1 MNKTE
6 KHFSLQEDKK
16 KGILK
21 KKFYHDKWQTI
32 ILLDF
37 WKYCKIL
44 LKSTRFCKNLKVAAG
59 NCKML
64 QDSIKFLQDFAKFY
78 QDSVMLKWKIFKVS
92 LKSYKIVCTH
102 ETDSFLEEWFLVSSK
117 ITWDINTK
125 SLNSNNWVHG
135 PSGSIFDQ
143 KTAKKEPTSEWHKM
157 FPSIWIFDFSQKST
171 YFRPGE

>member
-16 KGILK
+16 KRILK
-21 KKFYHDKWQTI
+21 TIFYHDKWQTI

-44 LKSTRFCKNLKVAAG
+44 LKSTRFCKNLKVSTR

-64 QDSIKFLQDFAKFY
+64 QDSIKFLQNFAKFY

-102 ETDSFLEEWFLVSSK
+102 ETDSFLAIIWSK
-117 ITWDINTK
+117 MDPE
-125 SLNSNNWVHG
+125 G
-135 PSGSIFDQ
+135 PWTQFFGV
-143 KTAKKEPTSEWHKM
+143 EGLCNYV
-157 FPSIWIFDFSQKST
+157 PSYPW
-171 YFRPGE
+171 RN

>member
-16 KGILK
+16 KRILK
-21 KKFYHDKWQTI
+21 TIFYHDKWQTI

-102 ETDSFLEEWFLVSSK
+102 ETDSFLEEWFLVSSR

-125 SLNSNNWVHG
+125 SLNSKKLGSWPFWVHFWPNDG
-135 PSGSIFDQ
+135 Q
-143 KTAKKEPTSEWHKM
+143 KRANFWVA
-157 FPSIWIFDFSQKST
+157 
-171 YFRPGE
+171 